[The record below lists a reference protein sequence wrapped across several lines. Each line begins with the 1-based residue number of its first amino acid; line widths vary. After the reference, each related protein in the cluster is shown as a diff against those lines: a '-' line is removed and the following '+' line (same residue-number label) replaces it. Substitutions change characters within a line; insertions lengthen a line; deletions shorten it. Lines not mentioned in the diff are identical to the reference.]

1 MQIIRHPAYQAQIKF
16 TFMFIYINMSFFKYI
31 EDCMPAKSEKQRKMM
46 AIAEHQ
52 PKKLYKRNK
61 NVLNM
66 SKEELHDFSVK
77 VKKTKKKWGHAKN
90 IGK

>member
-1 MQIIRHPAYQAQIKF
+1 
-16 TFMFIYINMSFFKYI
+16 
-31 EDCMPAKSEKQRKMM
+31 MPAKSEKQRKMM

-61 NVLNM
+61 SVLKM
-66 SKEELHDFSVK
+66 DKEQLHDFSVK
-77 VKKTKKKWGHAKN
+77 IKKTKKKWGHTKS